1 MIFTSLSQ
9 FAAAFVGTIAFVIMF
24 GVQKRYYVF
33 CGMIGGSGWILYY
46 VLTQLSSIPS
56 VANVFFATML
66 ITFLSRMISVWNRC
80 PVTVFLIA
88 GIFPLVPGAGIY
100 WTAYNL
106 VTNQTS
112 EALSSGF
119 SALKTAIAI
128 VVGIVVILEIPN
140 KFFHLIDP
148 GKKKQKSGEHRNKR

>member
-1 MIFTSLSQ
+1 MMVNSLSQ
-9 FAAAFVGTIAFVIMF
+9 LAAAFVGTIAFVVMF

-33 CGMIGGSGWILYY
+33 CGLIGAAGWILYY
-46 VLTQLSSIPS
+46 LLTELTMVPA

-66 ITFLSRMISVWNRC
+66 ITFLSRMISVWMKC

-100 WTAYNL
+100 WTAYYL
-106 VTNQTS
+106 VTNQTG

-119 SALKTAIAI
+119 MALKTAIAI

-148 GKKKQKSGEHRNKR
+148 GKKKAKCRG